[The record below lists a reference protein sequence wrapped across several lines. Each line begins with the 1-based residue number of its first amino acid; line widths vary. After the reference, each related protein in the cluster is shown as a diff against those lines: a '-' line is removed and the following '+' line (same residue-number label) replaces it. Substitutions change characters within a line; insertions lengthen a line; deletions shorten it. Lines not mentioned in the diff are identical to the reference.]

1 MSTEAL
7 STYYELISKQPLLS
21 VEEERELVN
30 TIFFEDCSEL
40 KKKRA
45 RDKLITANLRFVF
58 QAARRRAKKGDQH
71 QFEELVCLGNEGLL
85 KGLEKFNPSAGVR
98 FLSYAGWWVM
108 QHQLRGQAHM
118 RLVALPV
125 GKQQLSLLIQKE
137 VDQLGRKMTTEE
149 LKERFPKNG
158 LKELIEL
165 QEYRYLTSY
174 IEDEDSQESFHT
186 STLEDDILDMIE
198 KEELYAAIAKLPEV
212 YSVILIS
219 HFGLED
225 EDKRNLQEI
234 AKKLDLTPER
244 VRRLI
249 PKAFKR
255 LQETFLGTVVVP

>member
-1 MSTEAL
+1 
-7 STYYELISKQPLLS
+7 
-21 VEEERELVN
+21 
-30 TIFFEDCSEL
+30 
-40 KKKRA
+40 
-45 RDKLITANLRFVF
+45 
-58 QAARRRAKKGDQH
+58 
-71 QFEELVCLGNEGLL
+71 
-85 KGLEKFNPSAGVR
+85 
-98 FLSYAGWWVM
+98 
-108 QHQLRGQAHM
+108 M

-137 VDQLGRKMTTEE
+137 VDQLGRKMTVEE
-149 LKERFPKNG
+149 LKAKFPKNG

>member
-1 MSTEAL
+1 
-7 STYYELISKQPLLS
+7 
-21 VEEERELVN
+21 
-30 TIFFEDCSEL
+30 
-40 KKKRA
+40 
-45 RDKLITANLRFVF
+45 
-58 QAARRRAKKGDQH
+58 
-71 QFEELVCLGNEGLL
+71 
-85 KGLEKFNPSAGVR
+85 
-98 FLSYAGWWVM
+98 
-108 QHQLRGQAHM
+108 M

-137 VDQLGRKMTTEE
+137 VDQLGRKMTVEE
-149 LKERFPKNG
+149 LKAKFPKNG

-186 STLEDDILDMIE
+186 PTLEDDILDMIE
-198 KEELYAAIAKLPEV
+198 KEELYAAISKLPEV

>member
-1 MSTEAL
+1 
-7 STYYELISKQPLLS
+7 
-21 VEEERELVN
+21 
-30 TIFFEDCSEL
+30 
-40 KKKRA
+40 
-45 RDKLITANLRFVF
+45 
-58 QAARRRAKKGDQH
+58 
-71 QFEELVCLGNEGLL
+71 
-85 KGLEKFNPSAGVR
+85 
-98 FLSYAGWWVM
+98 
-108 QHQLRGQAHM
+108 
-118 RLVALPV
+118 
-125 GKQQLSLLIQKE
+125 
-137 VDQLGRKMTTEE
+137 MTTEE

-198 KEELYAAIAKLPEV
+198 KEELYAAISKLPEL
-212 YSVILIS
+212 YSSILIS

-225 EDKRNLQEI
+225 GAKRNLQDI

-255 LQETFLGTVVVP
+255 LQETFLGTLVP